1 MKINCFKD
9 TNNLTNMVVQRLM
22 AVFCIVFISSCEVK
36 DQTNIYKSPK
46 VKYELIENTIKIDK
60 NNSVTNIKDKFQQ
73 DLLNNSNVI
82 YIDSKEVHKYID
94 CGFMNDEL
102 YVHYIDRIFGS
113 SLTAELIFN
122 DIKKND
128 EVTLE
133 ILFQY
138 TFKSKETGTTWR
150 FTSKRSKNLLVGN
163 PVYDDNPYRECL
175 SKQKM
180 ESELRFVLE

>member
-1 MKINCFKD
+1 MELID
-9 TNNLTNMVVQRLM
+9 IIILGVLQGLTEFLPV
-22 AVFCIVFISSCEVK
+22 SSSGHLVIA
-36 DQTNIYKSPK
+36 QYMLGIKSPG
-46 VKYELIENTIKIDK
+46 N
-60 NNSVTNIKDKFQQ
+60 
-73 DLLNNSNVI
+73 
-82 YIDSKEVHKYID
+82 
-94 CGFMNDEL
+94 
-102 YVHYIDRIFGS
+102 
-113 SLTAELIFN
+113 
-122 DIKKND
+122 
-128 EVTLE
+128 TLE